1 MIVHRTFADADLDH
15 LVYNSYLL
23 ALKQHAVVAIY
34 LKVLISLMMNH
45 EIQWRFHTE
54 IPHKN
59 QKKTLFFNKLY
70 LIFRW
75 RRLKYTG
82 GFCLI
87 F

>member
-15 LVYNSYLL
+15 LVYNSYRL

-59 QKKTLFFNKLY
+59 QKKTLFFNKLN